1 MIEQMDT
8 PDTRGEFERR
18 FHILREQIMNGKLML
33 PRGSMALLGL
43 MELRHLPNGRL
54 DFLSV
59 NEFARLQA
67 NMANQMAGMMQPPS
81 GDEPGSEGDSAK
93 TEKEANNTRG
103 GSTE

>member
-1 MIEQMDT
+1 
-8 PDTRGEFERR
+8 
-18 FHILREQIMNGKLML
+18 MNGKLVL

-67 NMANQMAGMMQPPS
+67 NMANQMTSMMLPPS
-81 GDEPGSEGDSAK
+81 GDEPGSEAGCPDIDN
-93 TEKEANNTRG
+93 EANNTRG
-103 GSTE
+103 GSTG

>member
-1 MIEQMDT
+1 MIERMDT

-18 FHILREQIMNGKLML
+18 FHILREQMVNGKLML

-67 NMANQMAGMMQPPS
+67 NMANQMEGMLLPPS
-81 GDEPGSEGDSAK
+81 GDEPDSVAGCAEI
-93 TEKEANNTRG
+93 EKEANNTRG
-103 GSTE
+103 GSTG